1 MRENGKTDWEKRKT
15 QVFIIDLTTH
25 RRKDSQLLR
34 HCNTSPFRCYN
45 TPQDFSLAKE
55 AGSKIYL
62 PRVGQTS
69 LHGIRILWH
78 FRLSPGPSGAVGEDR
93 TRCCSIRS
101 PAVCLWPR
109 AALTLTQFQEKLTLS
124 GFLSSNLHS
133 QIEGLPTI
141 KMIKSACVPEREKE
155 TLIWTEWFNPTW

>member
-1 MRENGKTDWEKRKT
+1 MLQN
-15 QVFIIDLTTH
+15 QH
-25 RRKDSQLLR
+25 
-34 HCNTSPFRCYN
+34 N

-62 PRVGQTS
+62 PRVGQTL
-69 LHGIRILWH
+69 LHGIRTLWH

-109 AALTLTQFQEKLTLS
+109 AALTLTQFQEKLTLA

-141 KMIKSACVPEREKE
+141 KMIKSACVPERERDIDLDWVIQPNVVTVQRLRNPGLGYKL
-155 TLIWTEWFNPTW
+155 TWYFPHKKKAQCINAEWMNYN